1 MQAVPFLKI
10 PDMSI
15 LQTSALFSSFSCN
28 ELTRILNI
36 LNAKVREYTKGETVY
51 AAGSNI
57 SSLGMVMT
65 GKVHIQLVDW
75 WGNLNILHEIT
86 SADIFG
92 EAFAT
97 KSGIPLANDVVAA
110 QDSRILFIN
119 VQWVLASARIDDP
132 LKVRFI
138 QNLYRISSARNRYL
152 TKKVQYLT
160 CRSTRDKLIAYL
172 SEQSRVH
179 KSETFDIPF
188 DRQQLADY
196 LSVER
201 SALSAELGKMQ
212 AEGLLTFK
220 KNHFTLSCAQG

>member
-1 MQAVPFLKI
+1 MQAIPFLKI
-10 PDMSI
+10 PDINI
-15 LQTSALFSSFSCN
+15 LRTSALFSSFSCD
-28 ELTRILNI
+28 ELTQLLNM
-36 LNAKVREYTKGETVY
+36 LHAKVKEYKKDETVY
-51 AAGSNI
+51 TTGSNI
-57 SSLGMVMT
+57 SSLGVVIT

-75 WGNLNILHEIT
+75 WGNLNILHEIK

-97 KSGIPLANDVVAA
+97 TSGIPLANDVVAA
-110 QDSRILFIN
+110 EDSRILFIN
-119 VQWVLASARIDDP
+119 VQWVLASAHITDP
-132 LKVRFI
+132 LKVQFI

-152 TKKVQYLT
+152 TKKIQYLT

-172 SEQSRVH
+172 SEQSRLH

-212 AEGLLTFK
+212 ADGLLTFK
-220 KNHFTLSCAQG
+220 KNHFTLSCAQ